1 MTSLQT
7 VLRLQGY
14 RKTALVSYP
23 HTPAGCCRSRSQ
35 NDSSRCRWRRDSNIV
50 RSYKFQNQTSRTHL
64 HLRRE
69 EKKTHTFEK
78 KKPNSTWSQALH
90 LYITLWSQF
99 VWRSSDYELQ
109 YLYFI
114 HLLPLNPFQGC
125 CGSCSWSQQSPAEGG
140 IHCGR
145 FKSACGDRRPFILQ
159 FYSEWQIYLILYV
172 FVL

>member
-78 KKPNSTWSQALH
+78 PTTTHGRRHCTFISHCDLSLLFEGAR
-90 LYITLWSQF
+90 ITSYNICTSFIYCRLILF
-99 VWRSSDYELQ
+99 RVAVGAGADPSS
-109 YLYFI
+109 
-114 HLLPLNPFQGC
+114 HRP
-125 CGSCSWSQQSPAEGG
+125 
-140 IHCGR
+140 HCGR
-145 FKSACGDRRPFILQ
+145 FKSAYGDRRPFILQ
-159 FYSEWQIYLILYV
+159 FYSQWQIYLILYV

>member
-78 KKPNSTWSQALH
+78 KKTNSTWSQALH

-125 CGSCSWSQQSPAEGG
+125 CGSWSWSQQSPSTLWTVQECVWRQKT
-140 IHCGR
+140 IHTT
-145 FKSACGDRRPFILQ
+145 
-159 FYSEWQIYLILYV
+159 
-172 FVL
+172 VLFTVANLPNSVCFCTVGE